1 MKYIFCFPI
10 THKKISAV
18 LLFVSHNPINLSAVL
33 PLEVAGLFFLFS
45 LCAMCFPYQKVPVL
59 LQVTEGEF
67 KGMLEDHKDSP
78 LSNPKHAFTL
88 LFC

>member
-1 MKYIFCFPI
+1 
-10 THKKISAV
+10 
-18 LLFVSHNPINLSAVL
+18 
-33 PLEVAGLFFLFS
+33 
-45 LCAMCFPYQKVPVL
+45 MCFPYQKVPVL

-78 LSNPKHAFTL
+78 LPNPKHAFAL